1 MKVAFE
7 FRQRCE
13 NAFEQLIK
21 LNEVNNG
28 LSEQNI
34 ELQAPLD
41 NDKPIFIDTILN
53 SPIEIIENRPLENIV
68 ISKNEVRILFD
79 FLFLIGI
86 SWY

>member
-1 MKVAFE
+1 MIELKTAFE

-34 ELQAPLD
+34 KLQAPLD

-53 SPIEIIENRPLENIV
+53 NTIEIIENRPLENIL
-68 ISKNEVRILFD
+68 ILRDEVRYCLYFY
-79 FLFLIGI
+79 F
-86 SWY
+86 